1 MPVSPPFLRS
11 SRPPPHRSL
20 STNVSRVE
28 GRTFSA
34 PGGRGPSLEACR
46 APSRGPELIAT
57 CSPRPSP
64 SSPNSPP
71 QAVILLAG
79 RRTGAGVQEGCVTF
93 QRTPPR
99 PGVWGGGDG
108 GCPGACRLCI
118 DPPASANASSPST
131 NPSLPSV
138 LSHPRRLL
146 TPSLRRP
153 PFFPAIK

>member
-11 SRPPPHRSL
+11 SSPPPHRSL

-28 GRTFSA
+28 GRRFSA

-57 CSPRPSP
+57 CTPRPSP

-71 QAVILLAG
+71 QAVILLAR

-99 PGVWGGGDG
+99 PGSWWWWWWWGVVMEAAPRPA
-108 GCPGACRLCI
+108 GCVSIPQPRPTQVL
-118 DPPASANASSPST
+118 PVQTP
-131 NPSLPSV
+131 PSL
-138 LSHPRRLL
+138 LCF
-146 TPSLRRP
+146 PSLAG
-153 PFFPAIK
+153 F